1 MNKLPNDLIPL
12 GKIIKPHGIKGQIK
26 FKPYNEDSNLLN
38 QNMVI
43 WLKNGKSDS
52 FKFLK

>member
-1 MNKLPNDLIPL
+1 MN
-12 GKIIKPHGIKGQIK
+12 
-26 FKPYNEDSNLLN
+26 NLLN

-52 FKFLK
+52 FKFFKGNALIEIGYHKKTNWDVHLMYRF